1 MFTATNIL
9 LAFILINAWT
19 FILFGWD
26 KYCSETGR
34 WRVRESTL
42 IGWAVIG
49 GTPGAYLARQIFR
62 HKIRKRLFS
71 VYLKSTVILQ
81 LLAGSAALL
90 YRAIG

>member
-1 MFTATNIL
+1 MFTANNIL

-19 FILFGWD
+19 FVLFGWD

-62 HKIRKRLFS
+62 HKIRKRPFS
-71 VYLKSTVILQ
+71 VYLKSTAILQ
-81 LLAGSAALL
+81 LLAVSAALL
-90 YRAIG
+90 YRVIG